1 MRNHRW
7 RPAAVWLLLTLLA
20 IGCARTPPE
29 QRLRE
34 TVASVEAAIEQRDA
48 SALQEMLATDFV
60 GPESLDRDGARRLAQ
75 LLFLRHREIGVTL
88 GPVDVQLQPGHA
100 TARLTVAVAVG
111 TGQGLPDAARLY
123 DVETGWRE
131 DDGEWRLTSARW
143 TSKL

>member
-1 MRNHRW
+1 MRNNRW
-7 RPAAVWLLLTLLA
+7 RPAAVWLLLALLA

-34 TVASVEAAIEQRDA
+34 TVASLQAAIEQRDA
-48 SALQEMLATDFV
+48 SALQEILSTDFV
-60 GPESLDRDGARRLAQ
+60 GPESLDRDGTRRLAQ

-100 TARLTVAVAVG
+100 TARFTAAVAAG
-111 TGQGLPDAARLY
+111 TGQGLPDTAQLY
-123 DVETGWRE
+123 EVETGWRE

-143 TSKL
+143 TPKL